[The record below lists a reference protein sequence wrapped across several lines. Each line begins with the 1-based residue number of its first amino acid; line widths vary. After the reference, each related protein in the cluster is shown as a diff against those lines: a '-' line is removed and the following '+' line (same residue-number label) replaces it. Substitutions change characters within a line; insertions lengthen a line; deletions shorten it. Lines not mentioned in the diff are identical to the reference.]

1 MMEQNQRND
10 ELLRNELRQKLR
22 VTEEQNLE
30 MQNFIKGLHNQ
41 SEAEL
46 AQMRH
51 LLQSKKSED
60 HLE

>member
-51 LLQSKKSED
+51 LLQSK
-60 HLE
+60 